1 MSSFDTAGADVFK
14 EEWFKEAKEPD
25 FGAYYVA
32 VDIWQARQV
41 SQTGGVGMDGIS
53 ASPYRMGY
61 QLINDATGILIDA
74 FSDVD
79 KVLAYLTSRIEAA
92 TQFANESAIRGETA
106 AAMGALET
114 RNLFR
119 SQAELLRT
127 QARHG
132 NHPDC

>member
-1 MSSFDTAGADVFK
+1 MVKCVNGFVQQ
-14 EEWFKEAKEPD
+14 
-25 FGAYYVA
+25 VA
-32 VDIWQARQV
+32 VLVLCPLVVAQF
-41 SQTGGVGMDGIS
+41 
-53 ASPYRMGY
+53 
-61 QLINDATGILIDA
+61 L
-74 FSDVD
+74 F

-127 QARHG
+127 QGANAVGTTIFPSVDGVR
-132 NHPDC
+132 PSIPSPF